1 MFSIFKKEIN
11 SFFSSLI
18 GYLVIVLFISTTGI
32 FMFVLKEFPFLPVVN
47 VLDYGFATMD
57 TLFVLGPWVFL
68 FLIPAITMRMLAEEK
83 RTGTIELLLTRPLSD
98 MQIILGKYFAS
109 LVLVVFSLLPTRLYY
124 FSIYQLGNPVGNID
138 SAGTFGSYIGLLMLG
153 FVFCAIGV
161 FSSSITDNQIVA
173 FITAVILSFF
183 IFLGFNLISQ
193 LDFWGSTYTV
203 FIDNLG
209 IASHYSSMSRGLID
223 SRDVFYFVSVIVIML
238 FATKLSLES
247 RKW

>member
-1 MFSIFKKEIN
+1 
-11 SFFSSLI
+11 
-18 GYLVIVLFISTTGI
+18 
-32 FMFVLKEFPFLPVVN
+32 MFVLKEFPFLPVVN

-68 FLIPAITMRMLAEEK
+68 FLIPAITMKMFAEEK
-83 RTGTIELLLTRPLSD
+83 RTGTIELLLTRPLTD

-109 LVLVVFSLLPTRLYY
+109 LVLVVFSLLPTLLYY
-124 FSIYQLGNPVGNID
+124 LSVYQLGNPVGNID

-153 FVFCAIGV
+153 FVFCSIGL

-173 FITAVILSFF
+173 FITAVILSFIF
-183 IFLGFNLISQ
+183 FLGFNLISQ
-193 LDFWGSTYTV
+193 LDIWGNYVV

-209 IASHYSSMSRGLID
+209 IGAHYSSMSRGLID
-223 SRDVFYFVSVIVIML
+223 SRDLLYFVSVIVLML
-238 FATKLSLES
+238 MATKLSLGS